1 MSTQARS
8 LTLDLHDIRIAGGV
22 MLGAAAVRAAWP
34 GHAPGL
40 PCPLRTLTGV
50 PCPLCGMTTSV
61 TDTVHL
67 HLGSAVA
74 ANPAGVLVVAAAV
87 ALLASPRLRSV
98 DVPRW
103 LPYVALTLMWMW
115 ELFRFGIL

>member
-1 MSTQARS
+1 MTASSRS
-8 LTLDLHDIRIAGGV
+8 LTLDLHDIRVAGGV

-61 TDTVHL
+61 TATVRG

-74 ANPAGVLVVAAAV
+74 ANPAGLLFVAASV
-87 ALLASPRLRSV
+87 ALLVSPRLKAV

-115 ELFRFGIL
+115 ELLRFGIL